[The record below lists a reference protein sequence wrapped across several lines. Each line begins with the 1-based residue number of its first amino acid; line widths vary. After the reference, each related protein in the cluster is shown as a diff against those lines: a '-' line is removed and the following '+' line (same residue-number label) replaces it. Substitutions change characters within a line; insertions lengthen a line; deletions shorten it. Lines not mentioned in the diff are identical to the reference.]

1 MEPEKKEEKSRRWQ
15 KRQLVLALVMAAV
28 VAAIMGTLAWLNY
41 QRGLFTVTRMQMP
54 ILYLKDENGS
64 DTSQLALGT
73 LDIGSEEATRCVFGV
88 YATAHTEYMLQLSHT
103 TNLPLNYKIYR
114 ASQSIFDGFTGQVGK
129 FYYQES
135 DLVAGANLSVT
146 DTHKITFGDSY
157 PSDKVQY
164 NAEPVYWQASN
175 ARDIKRGELQYYVL
189 EVNWDAD
196 ALTEEVKRNIYKETE
211 MIYVTVATSL
221 GAIDETTETTGGGA

>member
-1 MEPEKKEEKSRRWQ
+1 MEPEKKEEKNRRWQ

-28 VAAIMGTLAWLNY
+28 VAAVMGTLAWLNY
-41 QRGLFTVTRMQMP
+41 QRGLFTMTRMEMP

-64 DTSQLALGT
+64 DTSRIPLGS
-73 LDIGSEEATRCVFGV
+73 LNIGSQEATRCVFGV

-103 TNLPLNYKIYR
+103 TNLPLNYRIYR

-129 FYYQES
+129 FYYKES
-135 DLVAGANLSVT
+135 DLVSGANLSVT
-146 DTHKITFGDSY
+146 DTHRITFGDSG
-157 PSDKVQY
+157 KVQY

-175 ARDIKRGELQYYVL
+175 TRDIKRNEIQYYVL
-189 EVNWDAD
+189 EVGWNAD
-196 ALTEEVKRNIYKETE
+196 ALTDEVKRNIYKETE

-221 GAIDETTETTGGGA
+221 GAIGETTETTGGGA

>member
-1 MEPEKKEEKSRRWQ
+1 MEPEKKEEESRRWQ
-15 KRQLVLALVMAAV
+15 KRQLVLALVLAAV
-28 VAAIMGTLAWLNY
+28 VAAVMGTLAWLNY
-41 QRGLFTVTRMQMP
+41 QRGLFTMTRMEMP

-64 DTSQLALGT
+64 DTSRLPLGS
-73 LDIGSEEATRCVFGV
+73 LDIGSQEAARCVFGV

-103 TNLPLNYKIYR
+103 TNLPLSYKIYR

-129 FYYQES
+129 FYYKES
-135 DLVAGANLSVT
+135 DLVSGGDLSVT
-146 DTHKITFGDSY
+146 DTHRITFGG
-157 PSDKVQY
+157 SDKVQY

-175 ARDIKRGELQYYVL
+175 TRDIKRNEIQYYVL
-189 EVNWDAD
+189 EVGWDAST
-196 ALTEEVKRNIYKETE
+196 LTDEVKRNIYKETE